1 MNKTVEKM
9 VSDWISRQLNLPSE
23 ASPFVHVEAPAID
36 QRAVP
41 FLMRATAY
49 ERQSIACMAQNV
61 DVEDLEWV
69 AIGRLIESKLPG
81 SVRGMFRSSKS
92 LIGQTV
98 CKLQE
103 EHWSSSLTLEEIVEH
118 VSIAVW
124 NANVQ
129 CQTELTGQ
137 DSSSVAEKFF
147 DREECH
153 LMHTILEPNENAS
166 EYWGEWWPTVDPS
179 LKVHDLLQRLPGI
192 SATQLP
198 EVVKFYESPERT
210 TALPGAISLQR
221 HDVLH
226 IALHRGLL
234 DQDEAFVIGAT
245 MGSNRLELSA
255 SHVESMVQAFSRAY
269 PEPYRVSQ
277 EKLQAYKIGVELFST
292 MAIPNLNHLPL
303 EKLTG
308 LSPKELRCALSIDS
322 ERLERAYLEEAARIP
337 NSLESYRIKRVVDE
351 RLLDL

>member
-1 MNKTVEKM
+1 MNKTIEKM
-9 VSDWISRQLNLPSE
+9 ASDWIARQLDAPSE
-23 ASPFVHVEAPAID
+23 GPLFVHAVAHAID
-36 QRAVP
+36 RRAVP
-41 FLMRATAY
+41 FLRRAAAY

-61 DVEDLEWV
+61 DLEDLEQV

-92 LIGQTV
+92 LIGLTV
-98 CKLQE
+98 CKL
-103 EHWSSSLTLEEIVEH
+103 LEEPWAECLTTDELVEH

-129 CQTELTGQ
+129 CQTELAGQ
-137 DSSSVAEKFF
+137 DSGSVAEAFF

-153 LMHTILEPNENAS
+153 LMHTCLEPNENAS
-166 EYWGEWWPTVDPS
+166 EYWGEWWPTVTPS

-198 EVVKFYESPERT
+198 EVVKIYESPERT

-245 MGSNRLELSA
+245 MGSNRRELSA

-322 ERLERAYLEEAARIP
+322 DRLERAYLEEAARIP
-337 NSLESYRIKRVVDE
+337 HSLESYRIKRVVDE
-351 RLLDL
+351 RLLDW